1 MRHRLDREQMRRVA
15 DIWEELDDG
24 DASQPTERLF
34 ALVCDQASSEL
45 GREVDDGD
53 VADALAERN
62 GPKVAP

>member
-34 ALVCDQASSEL
+34 APSSQQTTEK
-45 GREVDDGD
+45 E
-53 VADALAERN
+53 
-62 GPKVAP
+62 

>member
-1 MRHRLDREQMRRVA
+1 MRQRLDREQMRRVA

-34 ALVCDQASSEL
+34 ALVCDRASSEL

-62 GPKVAP
+62 GPKGAP